1 MKKFCILMCALAG
14 MLFSSCCGGDTD
26 KGWTIVDGV
35 IVFDTPERE
44 PGQQS
49 VLGRAYPAR

>member
-26 KGWTIVDGV
+26 KGWTTVDGV

-44 PGQQS
+44 PGHTS
-49 VLGRAYPAR
+49 ECKISS